1 MDGLKSRGQV
11 VVIGAIRPNSI
22 DWTLRSF
29 VCLNRELDIVVQ
41 DETGR

>member
-11 VVIGAIRPNSI
+11 VVIGTNSI
-22 DWTLRSF
+22 DWALRSF
-29 VCLNRELDIVVQ
+29 VCFNRELDIVVQ